1 MPWASWATRSSPPP
15 WSINTVA
22 GLIQEVRAK
31 RQIEYL
37 ARISAGTVR
46 VHRDGALSEIPP
58 QELVLDDL
66 VEVLPG
72 DRVAVD
78 GPAVHAD
85 ALEVDES
92 PITGELD
99 AIAKATGD
107 ILTSGSFVVA
117 GRGVMRAEKVGRDS
131 FVNRLGAT
139 AAGYKRSQTPI
150 QRAVDA
156 IVQISVLLMLIFGP
170 LIFVQGYVGGVS
182 LVDMV
187 RNAVVLVTTFVPQGL
202 VLATTVALSYGA
214 IRIGLQR
221 TLVQRI
227 NAVESMGN
235 VTDLCFDKTG
245 TLTLN
250 TLSLESIVPLDGRN
264 EEDIRGDLA
273 VYVGNLATENRTAAA
288 IGDAVGRAA
297 GSYPKTGEVAF
308 KSARRWGAV
317 AFEGGPMM
325 ALGAPEA
332 LVSDGTVL
340 ARAAEAAARGLR
352 VVAFGTAAADGAPA
366 NAAHAP
372 RGWPTPLRGGPRS
385 PPRAHRSRTPCSA
398 ASPRARSSSS
408 ATASGM
414 TSATPSAPSPRA
426 GSTCG

>member
-1 MPWASWATRSSPPP
+1 MLQRVEDLALDRVPAGQDGPDLRGLSAAEVAERIARGQTNAWRPSTGRAYRDILRDNLITPFNITLTVLLIVLLALGQLGDTLFSAAAVV
-15 WSINTVA
+15 INTVA

-31 RQIEYL
+31 RQIDSL

-46 VHRDGALSEIPP
+46 VHRDGVLSEIPP

-92 PITGELD
+92 PITGESD

-156 IVQISVLLMLIFGP
+156 IVHISLLLMLIFGP

-214 IRIGLQR
+214 I
-221 TLVQRI
+221 
-227 NAVESMGN
+227 
-235 VTDLCFDKTG
+235 
-245 TLTLN
+245 
-250 TLSLESIVPLDGRN
+250 P
-264 EEDIRGDLA
+264 
-273 VYVGNLATENRTAAA
+273 
-288 IGDAVGRAA
+288 
-297 GSYPKTGEVAF
+297 
-308 KSARRWGAV
+308 SA
-317 AFEGGPMM
+317 
-325 ALGAPEA
+325 
-332 LVSDGTVL
+332 S
-340 ARAAEAAARGLR
+340 
-352 VVAFGTAAADGAPA
+352 
-366 NAAHAP
+366 
-372 RGWPTPLRGGPRS
+372 S
-385 PPRAHRSRTPCSA
+385 
-398 ASPRARSSSS
+398 ARSS
-408 ATASGM
+408 
-414 TSATPSAPSPRA
+414 R
-426 GSTCG
+426 GSTRSSRWAT